1 MNELEKTE
9 FLNNLEIWQ
18 KNQRILAISQMR
30 IVASYTDKIQ
40 TIENRGS
47 TTKSLKIIESLIKSS
62 IALQSLAN
70 ENFAQSMAI
79 DDILKYMENHEKNID
94 D

>member
-30 IVASYTDKIQ
+30 IVVSYTDKIQ